1 MCTVLLPPGDN
12 PILVNKYIISYHMS
26 SVVDR
31 NVITWCMTVFYAA
44 IILTCTCVSVCS
56 CCYGNSKSVI
66 SGSISAF
73 GGVL

>member
-1 MCTVLLPPGDN
+1 
-12 PILVNKYIISYHMS
+12 MS

-56 CCYGNSKSVI
+56 CCYGNSKSV
-66 SGSISAF
+66 
-73 GGVL
+73 